1 MQCWNLEFVSCQKS
15 VASNW
20 ASLWDPCLQSP
31 PQESLRFSTSSRTWT
46 SHVNTSMM
54 ERELRFSLSFPHWCF
69 FCDWGLLS
77 GLILLWGVGLD
88 ITRSKP
94 YLTWLYS
101 HSIFLS
107 ELVWWQ
113 WIHVLE
119 WLQIHYMED
128 GTIQIYSRNAEHNT
142 GKFPDI
148 VAAMPRWVMDP
159 LVVTFNWMNGSQ
171 FLPSCIFYEP

>member
-1 MQCWNLEFVSCQKS
+1 
-15 VASNW
+15 
-20 ASLWDPCLQSP
+20 
-31 PQESLRFSTSSRTWT
+31 
-46 SHVNTSMM
+46 
-54 ERELRFSLSFPHWCF
+54 
-69 FCDWGLLS
+69 
-77 GLILLWGVGLD
+77 
-88 ITRSKP
+88 
-94 YLTWLYS
+94 
-101 HSIFLS
+101 LS

-119 WLQIHYMED
+119 RLQIHYMED

-148 VAAMPRWVMDP
+148 VAAMPRCVMDP